1 MGRYAARRLLE
12 AIPTLF
18 LVSVVVLTLM
28 QMGREAARPENK
40 EKLEAL
46 RHEMGL
52 DKPIPVQYL
61 YWLRDLSQGDFG
73 DSLRNKKPSIELIA
87 QKFPVTLELVA
98 GAILFALLVG
108 FPLGILAAVKR

>member
-1 MGRYAARRLLE
+1 MARYAARRLLE

-18 LVSVVVLTLM
+18 LVSVVVFTLIRMAPGDPAAM
-28 QMGREAARPENK
+28 QMGREAARPENR
-40 EKLEAL
+40 EKLVAL

-73 DSLRNKKPSIELIA
+73 DSLRNKKPAIELIA

-98 GAILFALLVG
+98 GAIG
-108 FPLGILAAVKR
+108 RRWRS